1 MSQVLDLKDVVEDI
15 VTSYEAKIQSIA
27 SIFDTTHQIFEGFQ
41 DSFLDAKQEREK
53 VNAEL
58 RENLARNESLRR
70 KDFDNMMNSILS
82 SQDGREKEVRN
93 LLKDYFSDQETMAKA
108 LRENLGKFKDA
119 LTRGEDGR
127 VKEFQTFI
135 REILA
140 EQEERKKD
148 VTSKLKGFQKEQQEM
163 ASRLKEL
170 LAKGRELRIRDIRLM
185 LKEFN
190 IQHKERITNREERKG
205 EVRHLLSG
213 FKKERTEA
221 AQKYK
226 GQEIIS

>member
-1 MSQVLDLKDVVEDI
+1 
-15 VTSYEAKIQSIA
+15 
-27 SIFDTTHQIFEGFQ
+27 
-41 DSFLDAKQEREK
+41 
-53 VNAEL
+53 
-58 RENLARNESLRR
+58 
-70 KDFDNMMNSILS
+70 MMNSILS

-185 LKEFN
+185 LKEFK
-190 IQHKERITNREERKG
+190 IQHKKRITNREERKG